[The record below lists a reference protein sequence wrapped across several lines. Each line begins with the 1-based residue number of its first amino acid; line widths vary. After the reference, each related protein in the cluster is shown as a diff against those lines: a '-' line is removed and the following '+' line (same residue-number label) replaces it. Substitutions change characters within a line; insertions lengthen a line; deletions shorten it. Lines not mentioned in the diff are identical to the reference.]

1 MKTPI
6 ASPVQQITAVFLLV
20 IVAVLS
26 LAGVS
31 PQLHALFHGNAATTC
46 ETDCPDSSGDP
57 AHPQGHHCAVHLFQ
71 LGVLGLTD
79 IVLPTVT
86 TAPISYPQARLESGP
101 LTLCP
106 LPGNRGPPILG
117 FA

>member
-1 MKTPI
+1 MKSPI
-6 ASPVQQITAVFLLV
+6 ASPLQQIPAVFLLV

-31 PQLHALFHGNAATTC
+31 PQLHALLHGDVATTC
-46 ETDCPDSSGDP
+46 KTDCPSADGEPS
-57 AHPQGHHCAVHLFQ
+57 HPQGHHCAVLLLH
-71 LGVLGLTD
+71 LGVLGLAD
-79 IVLPTVT
+79 IFLPAVT
-86 TAPISYPQARLESGP
+86 TAPMSYPQAQLESGS

-106 LPGNRGPPILG
+106 LPGNCGPPILG